1 MNFQELLT
9 EGKKNKLLLLDID
22 DTIVKAKN
30 IYIYKNI
37 NGQEIKLT
45 PEQFSHEKVT
55 LETERM
61 YDFRDFRNAEKIAS
75 SISTGEPIIKVLKYM
90 DNMISKGYKVGIL
103 TARGMEDVI
112 KSTIAS
118 WLMYKK
124 RGELKSIGSKLK
136 EVFAV
141 GDDIKKYK
149 GATSFERKANV
160 IKSLS
165 ANYDKITFVDDD
177 SKNVQAVRNL
187 NIHNVKVKNVNEIE
201 D

>member
-1 MNFQELLT
+1 MQFQELLN

-30 IYIYKNI
+30 IYIYKKI
-37 NGQEIKLT
+37 SGQEIKLT
-45 PEQFSHEKVT
+45 PDQFSQEKIT
-55 LETERM
+55 PETEHM
-61 YDFRDFRNAEKIAS
+61 YDFRDFRDAEKISS
-75 SISTGEPIIKVLKYM
+75 SIQTGEPIIKVLRYM
-90 DNMISKGYKVGIL
+90 DNMISKGYRIGIL
-103 TARGMEDVI
+103 TARGMEEVI

-124 RGELKSIGSKLK
+124 RGELKSIESKLK

-160 IKSLS
+160 IKTLS
-165 ANYDKITFVDDD
+165 SQYDKIVFVDDD
-177 SKNVQAVRNL
+177 SKNVEAVRNL
-187 NIHNVKVKNVNEIE
+187 NIYNVKVKNVNEIQ